1 MAVTTDQDPKTEP
14 ADILAAEQKKEEKN
28 KARKAKK
35 ADAEQ
40 KKKKAEEAQLKD
52 HHNRQL
58 LARAKMV
65 STSSSVNASRKSEVK
80 GRQPS
85 LQSHQAPKSLVEAAV
100 TPFPIA
106 MMASTQILTMVPFAE
121 RVPIPVLK
129 MASVR
134 KGNNNADAEI
144 VPATAIVTATLPVVE
159 EINNII
165 NTVPETNQFADVMNI
180 KEELAVVSEA
190 KSNDDEI
197 SEARGNEVIREEE
210 QEELNAETIVVP
222 GSTTTTNVITSVPV
236 QEGNNISNVPE
247 ANQFADLMNT
257 KEGLVV
263 SEDQAKNSNDV
274 AEDKLEVRR
283 KKLPEA
289 NQNAS
294 NAEATKKTEN
304 KVQRQK
310 AEAIRIEGYNMFS
323 LLLEE
328 SENEQEQDIEAK
340 RVEEAATTTEENPC
354 GSESEKEPEIEA
366 KRVEES
372 AITTEEKP
380 HESWFEA
387 ESSREEQNME
397 AKRVEEDAAAKKKTE
412 KRKRKRKRKAEKRNE
427 SFPSIGV
434 LSLALVCLLIYS
446 FL

>member
-1 MAVTTDQDPKTEP
+1 MAVTTDDHDPKTEP

-35 ADAEQ
+35 A
-40 KKKKAEEAQLKD
+40 EEAQPEQANSIRSKD

-65 STSSSVNASRKSEVK
+65 STSSVSASRKSEVK

-106 MMASTQILTMVPFAE
+106 MMASTQILKMVPFAE

-129 MASVR
+129 MASVS
-134 KGNNNADAEI
+134 KGNNNADAE
-144 VPATAIVTATLPVVE
+144 TATLPVVD

-180 KEELAVVSEA
+180 NKEELGVVSGA
-190 KSNDDEI
+190 KNNDDEI

-210 QEELNAETIVVP
+210 QEELNAETIVP
-222 GSTTTTNVITSVPV
+222 GSTATTNVITSVPV
-236 QEGNNISNVPE
+236 QEGSNISNVPE

-283 KKLPEA
+283 KKLAEA

-304 KVQRQK
+304 QVQRQK
-310 AEAIRIEGYNMFS
+310 AEAIRNEGYNMFS

-354 GSESEKEPEIEA
+354 GSESEKEQEAEA

-387 ESSREEQNME
+387 ESSWEEQNME

-412 KRKRKRKRKAEKRNE
+412 KRKRKKKSKAEKRNE
-427 SFPSIGV
+427 SCPSIGV

-446 FL
+446 FLL